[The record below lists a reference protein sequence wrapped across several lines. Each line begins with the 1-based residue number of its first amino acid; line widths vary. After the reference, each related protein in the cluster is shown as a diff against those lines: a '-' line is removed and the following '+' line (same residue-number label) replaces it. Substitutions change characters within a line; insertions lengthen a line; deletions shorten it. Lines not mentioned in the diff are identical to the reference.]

1 MSGSLC
7 VSSDHEIS
15 YLPMKNFFLVFLGLL
30 LFSGVGKAAPAID
43 SLLMELDQTLE
54 KRWRYQQQKEQE
66 IDALKVLAGQTRE
79 GEELYVLYGRLF
91 DAYLP
96 FDTDS
101 AYQYAQLRLRLA
113 QSAQNPDWLV
123 GAQLNRASVFN
134 ATGLYNEAVDIMESM
149 DVGELPQPLK
159 LSYFH
164 LGRTVYGAMADFSP
178 FSDIRAACQQRVNSY
193 RDSVLLHAQP
203 GTSGYVLA
211 KYDELTE
218 QKAYQAAIDL
228 LWSDVHNNG
237 GSDHYKA
244 IVFHLVAKAWLGSGD
259 KEQAVYYLTLSSIYD
274 LKAAVKEYISLWQ
287 LAELLYESGDVE
299 RAYRYLQTSLDDA
312 QSGKARLRT
321 IRISEI
327 YPIIEA
333 AYQSKIAAQQQ
344 QLRRF
349 LLAITLLAAIL
360 VLAVTL
366 VLLQVKKLSKAR
378 EALRLMNDK
387 LAHLNASLTQTNN
400 DLKVLN
406 QTITESSLIKEEY
419 IGRYMEQCSLYLTKM
434 EQYRRSLKKNRTG
447 TPAKALEDGDG
458 SSANVDQELKEFYEG
473 FDETFLRLFPTF
485 VEAFN
490 ALLANG
496 EQVMLKP
503 GERLNTELRIYALIR
518 LGITD
523 SDKIAHFLRYSISTI
538 YNYRTKLRN
547 KAAGDRQAFENQVMK
562 IGLRP

>member
-1 MSGSLC
+1 
-7 VSSDHEIS
+7 
-15 YLPMKNFFLVFLGLL
+15 
-30 LFSGVGKAAPAID
+30 
-43 SLLMELDQTLE
+43 
-54 KRWRYQQQKEQE
+54 
-66 IDALKVLAGQTRE
+66 
-79 GEELYVLYGRLF
+79 
-91 DAYLP
+91 
-96 FDTDS
+96 
-101 AYQYAQLRLRLA
+101 
-113 QSAQNPDWLV
+113 
-123 GAQLNRASVFN
+123 
-134 ATGLYNEAVDIMESM
+134 
-149 DVGELPQPLK
+149 
-159 LSYFH
+159 
-164 LGRTVYGAMADFSP
+164 
-178 FSDIRAACQQRVNSY
+178 
-193 RDSVLLHAQP
+193 
-203 GTSGYVLA
+203 
-211 KYDELTE
+211 
-218 QKAYQAAIDL
+218 
-228 LWSDVHNNG
+228 NG

-244 IVFHLVAKAWLGSGD
+244 IVFHLVANAWLGAGD

-274 LKAAVKEYISLWQ
+274 LNAAVKEYISLWQ

-299 RAYRYLQTSLDDA
+299 RSYRYLQTSLDDA
-312 QSGKARLRT
+312 TSGKARLRT

-333 AYQSKIAAQQQ
+333 AYQSKIEAQQQ

-366 VLLQVKKLSKAR
+366 VLLQLKKLRKAR
-378 EALRLMNDK
+378 EALRLMNEE

-406 QTITESSLIKEEY
+406 QTITDSSLIKEEY

-434 EQYRRSLKKNRTG
+434 EQYRRSLKKKLTG
-447 TPAKALEDGDG
+447 TSAKALEEAVE

-473 FDETFLRLFPTF
+473 FDETFLRLFPSF

-490 ALLANG
+490 ALLVDG
-496 EQVMLKP
+496 EQVILKP

-547 KAAGDRQAFENQVMK
+547 KAAGDRQAFENQVMN